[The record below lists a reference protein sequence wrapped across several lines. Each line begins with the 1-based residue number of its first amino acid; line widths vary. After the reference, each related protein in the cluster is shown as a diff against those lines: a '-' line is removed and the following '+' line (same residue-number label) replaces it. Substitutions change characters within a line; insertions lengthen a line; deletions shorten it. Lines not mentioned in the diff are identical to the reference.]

1 MTSALPTVSP
11 PSGVFPA
18 SEQQLLM
25 QLAGNVTADSVSA
38 VAANIKRLTAG
49 APLGVFYLGRQP
61 YRPVWALQKR
71 LHAWRV
77 AGAIP
82 DVVLLLEH
90 EPVYTLGKHADPNH
104 LLAARPAGTE
114 VVRTDRGGDVTYH
127 GPGQL
132 VGYPIVNLMAH
143 RPSVS
148 WYLRGLEEVIIAAVA
163 SYGVAAGTE
172 AGLTGVWIRRRKVA
186 ALGVRLARWTAT
198 HGFAINVHVPAIYFD
213 GLIPCG
219 LLEYGVANLND
230 FLAVPT
236 DVWTVARRVSPAL
249 HRFLGGRHG
258 EVPRLHQ
265 SPAA

>member
-1 MTSALPTVSP
+1 MTAELHVVSP
-11 PSGVFPA
+11 PPSTISAAEVQPP
-18 SEQQLLM
+18 L
-25 QLAGNVTADSVSA
+25 QLARNVTTAGVDSV
-38 VAANIKRLTAG
+38 AAEIKSLAAG
-49 APLGVFYLGRQP
+49 APMRIFYLGRQP

-77 AGAIP
+77 AGSIP

-90 EPVYTLGKHADPNH
+90 EPVYTLGKNADPNH
-104 LLAARPAGTE
+104 LLSARPADAE
-114 VVRTDRGGDVTYH
+114 VVRSDRGGAVTYH

-132 VGYPIVNLMAH
+132 VGYPIVNLKAH

-148 WYLRGLEEVIIAAVA
+148 WYLRGLEEVIIGALG
-163 SYGVAAGTE
+163 SYGVAAGRE
-172 AGLTGVWIRRRKVA
+172 EGLTGVWIRRRKVA

-198 HGFAINVHVPAIYFD
+198 HGFAINVQVPARYFD

-219 LLEYGVANLND
+219 LLAYGVANLND
-230 FLAVPT
+230 FLAAPT
-236 DVWTVARRVSPAL
+236 DVWMVARRVSSAL